1 MAVVTSADH
10 LVKGGESGA
19 FEPQRKNHWVFEA
32 VLEDKDDAELITL
45 SVDSSSLPKESND
58 EGEFQWLNH
67 KIHFA
72 GEFHMEA
79 IPLVLKDFV
88 DQDVVGVIRRWREKI
103 IDYSNGAIRL
113 ASDYKKTCHLILYA
127 PDGSHERKWTL
138 HGCWPTEVDWG
149 GELSFEDGENTKI
162 EAQIRYDFAEPEFSI
177 ESNTSTTP
185 LTNSTPEGV
194 GANQVTTEQQTA
206 SNARA
211 EVVNEVE
218 DEIEAADEVVDSS
231 NAMQDLSTTSDPTSI
246 ASDSVDNLLG
256 RKLTKETADTLKDK
270 TSALASVSSIGG
282 EITSAMGSVR
292 DSINDILTYPTRFTD
307 LQSTL
312 SGTVTDLSSKLT
324 SAVKGFTSRASN
336 VTTLFDYV
344 DTNLKVGSTMSES
357 LYNAVSGLDTEV
369 GILSSAN
376 TIAAAGF
383 DTALDIVQNDLSVAD
398 SLVKVQQWTSMPD
411 FSATLRS
418 EDIAGNNAASRA
430 IDLQA
435 SLTLVSKGNYSSY
448 NRLISERESRLK
460 TTLFTKYNIGG

>member
-1 MAVVTSADH
+1 M
-10 LVKGGESGA
+10 
-19 FEPQRKNHWVFEA
+19 
-32 VLEDKDDAELITL
+32 
-45 SVDSSSLPKESND
+45 
-58 EGEFQWLNH
+58 
-67 KIHFA
+67 
-72 GEFHMEA
+72 
-79 IPLVLKDFV
+79 
-88 DQDVVGVIRRWREKI
+88 
-103 IDYSNGAIRL
+103 
-113 ASDYKKTCHLILYA
+113 
-127 PDGSHERKWTL
+127 
-138 HGCWPTEVDWG
+138 
-149 GELSFEDGENTKI
+149 
-162 EAQIRYDFAEPEFSI
+162 
-177 ESNTSTTP
+177 
-185 LTNSTPEGV
+185 
-194 GANQVTTEQQTA
+194 
-206 SNARA
+206 
-211 EVVNEVE
+211 E